1 MDVDGSGVSVAKD
14 ASRTRA
20 DRFHGDA
27 VNAFNAGAGRGF
39 FLAVARGNDV
49 APEIEGQPLP
59 RRRSAATATVDV
71 PPSRCR
77 ASSRPGRT
85 AGTPG
90 GFGQPLPPSR
100 VPHTAVKGVG
110 SRLGG
115 PNSWSAGGESRRG
128 KVVHSIDRQAGID
141 PW

>member
-1 MDVDGSGVSVAKD
+1 MDVDGSGVSAAED

-115 PNSWSAGGESRRG
+115 PNSWSADGEPESGRG
-128 KVVHSIDRQAGID
+128 KPQQR
-141 PW
+141 